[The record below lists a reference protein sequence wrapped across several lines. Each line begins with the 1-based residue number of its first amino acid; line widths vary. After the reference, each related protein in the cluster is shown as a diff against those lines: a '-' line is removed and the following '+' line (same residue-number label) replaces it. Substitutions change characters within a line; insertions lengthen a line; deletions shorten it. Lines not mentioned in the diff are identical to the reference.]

1 MIYDSISFALNHHS
15 NNNLPK
21 SIINTGARVITRD
34 NNAPIVSL
42 QFAVVGGSSSESVGE
57 QGYSHFV
64 STTAYAGKSM
74 SMIEGFVYFSI
85 LLTLYV
91 MWSSALESPSL
102 LSSYSIISL
111 A

>member
-64 STTAYAGKSM
+64 STTAYAG
-74 SMIEGFVYFSI
+74 
-85 LLTLYV
+85 
-91 MWSSALESPSL
+91 
-102 LSSYSIISL
+102 
-111 A
+111 